1 MGELSNR
8 MRDELAIRGYS
19 KKTISIY
26 IYCMKKMAKFF
37 MKSPDTL
44 GTEDI
49 FKYQSHLVNSDVSW
63 CTFNQSV
70 CAMRFFYNR
79 VLKKTWLIEHIPFQ
93 KKELFFLPY

>member
-1 MGELSNR
+1 MGELSKR
-8 MRDELAIRGYS
+8 MGDELAIRGYS
-19 KKTISIY
+19 KKTTEVY
-26 IYCMKKMAKFF
+26 LYCMRRMVKFF

-49 FKYQSHLVNSDVSW
+49 FAYQSHLVNSNVSW

-79 VLKKTWLIEHIPFQ
+79 VLKKNWLIEHIPFQ
-93 KKELFFLPY
+93 KKELSFPSL

>member
-1 MGELSNR
+1 MSKLRQR

-26 IYCMKKMAKFF
+26 LDCMKRMAKFF
-37 MKSPDTL
+37 MKSPDIL

-49 FKYQSHLVNSDVSW
+49 FRYQSHLVNSNVSW

-70 CAMRFFYNR
+70 CAMRFFYNK
-79 VLKKTWLIEHIPFQ
+79 VLKKNWLIEHIPFQ
-93 KKELFFLPY
+93 KKEPSFQPF